1 MTDTVLRLLDPPSDD
16 EDEAQQVAAIAAKI
30 TERGRTS
37 EQQAELRR
45 LFSYDNRGGQA

>member
-16 EDEAQQVAAIAAKI
+16 EDEAQQIAAKI

-45 LFSYDNRGGQA
+45 LFSYGKHGGQA